1 MINRQQIKA
10 IGFDVDGTL
19 YIYSSETTII
29 ISQIVA
35 KKAAE
40 LLGRPYDVFEEEY
53 LAARE
58 KYRSNTLALN
68 SFGLNGQSVFQSVLD
83 QFPIDQH
90 VGRDQKLIKLIA
102 KLKQRY
108 RLFIISNGVERQV
121 IRKLE
126 TLGLTMAD
134 FDPTIYAYD
143 HGWAKPEP
151 APFLAA
157 IEALKLPPEQIVY
170 VGDREDADIAGAQAV
185 GMQAIYVGGK
195 SEIAQASVQEVYDI
209 GLLLLPA

>member
-1 MINRQQIKA
+1 MIDRTQIKA
-10 IGFDVDGTL
+10 VGFDVDGTL

-40 LLGRPYDVFEEEY
+40 LLGRPYDQFEEEY

-58 KYRSNTLALN
+58 QYRSNTLALN
-68 SFGLNGQSVFQSVLD
+68 SFGLNGQGVFQSVLD

-90 VGRDQKLIKLIA
+90 VGRDQKLIDLIA
-102 KLKQRY
+102 DLKQRY
-108 RLFIISNGVERQV
+108 RLFIISNGVERHV

-134 FDPTIYAYD
+134 FEPTIYAYD

-170 VGDREDADIAGAQAV
+170 VGDREDADIAGSQAV
-185 GMQAIYVGGK
+185 GMQAIRVGGK
-195 SEIAQASVQEVYDI
+195 SEVAQASVESVYDI
-209 GLLLLPA
+209 VNVL